1 MKPRPKP
8 KKLPPLYKFLDK
20 HKDSCTYWIY
30 SGDRH
35 CSCGRDLCLSIL
47 ALARAELG
55 DKAEQILGKV
65 G

>member
-1 MKPRPKP
+1 MKPKP

-20 HKDSCTYWIY
+20 HKDSCAYWIY

-35 CSCGRDLCLSIL
+35 CSCGRDECLKVLDTIRGL
-47 ALARAELG
+47 LG
-55 DKAEQILGKV
+55 EQANQVLGKV